1 MSLCLI
7 KIPTN
12 LVSSDYLAL
21 WLNSPDGRESS
32 RLWTYGKEASQGNL
46 NLGLIR
52 TFKVPLPP
60 TADQIRIVEQVN
72 RLWSICDRIEASLS
86 ACDHCR
92 TQLLESVI

>member
-1 MSLCLI
+1 VSLCLI